1 MKTKKLSWKT
11 LKRFVPY
18 LTAYSKDIW
27 FAILLGIINGIA
39 TVVMTLQ
46 IGQSIDQMIGAGQ
59 VRFAQLFHLLL
70 LFGGIVL
77 INVISQW
84 LIQVL
89 SNRLAYLSVAK
100 LRKDAFARLN
110 KLPLRYYDQNS
121 HGNIVSRFTND
132 MDNISIA
139 ISAAFN
145 QMFAG
150 VAIIV
155 LSFIFMLRLSPLL
168 TLVVICS
175 TPIIFLVSWIVA
187 RASQN
192 DFDNQQKIIG
202 NISGFV
208 TERIGNQK
216 IVKAFQQEEM
226 NQRQFQ
232 ALNTDLYQKG
242 QRAQFSSS
250 LTNPSSRFV
259 DHLAYLSIG
268 LVGGL
273 LALRSGSAITVGVI
287 SSFTIYSSQFS
298 KPFIELSGIT
308 TQIQTAFSGLERA
321 FELIDQ
327 PEETPDEPNAYA
339 LNPATIKGEVAF
351 NHISFSYEPSQRLIE
366 NFSFIAKPGQTIAI
380 VGKTGAGKST
390 LVNLLMRF
398 YDATG
403 GTITID
409 GYDIRDIQRDSLRK
423 SFGMVLQDTWLFD
436 STLKENLQYGNPDA
450 SDEEI
455 NQALKASYMYE
466 FVERLPEKLATKIG
480 GQGLKISDGQR
491 QLLTIA
497 RTMISNPPMLILDE
511 ATSSVDTLTEKKIQ
525 DAFLTM
531 MEGKTSFVIAHR
543 LSTIKNA
550 DQILVMEQG
559 AIVEMG
565 THDELLQKDGY
576 YHQLY
581 QAQFTKN
588 S

>member
-1 MKTKKLSWKT
+1 MKTKKLSWKI
-11 LKRFVPY
+11 LRRFVPY

-27 FAILLGIINGIA
+27 LAILLGIINGVA

-46 IGQSIDQMIGAGQ
+46 IGQSIDQMIGISQ
-59 VRFAQLFHLLL
+59 VRFTKLFHLLL

-110 KLPLRYYDQNS
+110 KLSLRYYDQNS
-121 HGNIVSRFTND
+121 HGNIISRFTND

-145 QMFAG
+145 QLFSG

-168 TLVVICS
+168 TLVVVCS
-175 TPIIFLVSWIVA
+175 TPIIFLVSWLVA
-187 RASQN
+187 RTSQN

-216 IVKAFQQEEM
+216 IIKAFQQEEM
-226 NQRQFQ
+226 NQQQFR
-232 ALNTDLYQKG
+232 ALNMDLYEKG

-259 DHLAYLSIG
+259 DHIAYLSIG
-268 LVGGL
+268 LAGGL
-273 LALRSGSAITVGVI
+273 LALKSDSTITVGVI

-327 PEETPDEPNAYA
+327 SEEIPDAPDAYA
-339 LNPATIKGEVAF
+339 LNSDTIKGEVVF
-351 NHISFSYEPSQRLIE
+351 NHVSFSYEPKQHLIE
-366 NFSFIAKPGQTIAI
+366 NFNFKAEPGQTIAI

-398 YDATG
+398 YEMTSG
-403 GTITID
+403 YITID
-409 GYDIRDIQRDSLRK
+409 GYDIRHIQRDTLRK

-436 STLKENLQYGNPDA
+436 NTLRENLQYGKPDA

-455 NQALKASYMYE
+455 NQALKAAYMYE

-525 DAFLTM
+525 NAFLSM
-531 MEGKTSFVIAHR
+531 MQGKTSFVIAHR

-550 DQILVMEQG
+550 DQILVMDQG
-559 AIVEMG
+559 EIVEMG
-565 THDELLQKDGY
+565 THEELLQKNGY

-581 QAQFTKN
+581 QAQFTKQ
-588 S
+588 